1 MIRWHVEWI
10 SQFGEHHKS
19 IESNTDDLS
28 EMVRMRA
35 LTAREI
41 HIKMHKEQ
49 HP

>member
-1 MIRWHVEWI
+1 MIRWKVEWV
-10 SQFGEHHKS
+10 SQFGEHHNC

-41 HIKMHKEQ
+41 HIKMVKERA
-49 HP
+49 P